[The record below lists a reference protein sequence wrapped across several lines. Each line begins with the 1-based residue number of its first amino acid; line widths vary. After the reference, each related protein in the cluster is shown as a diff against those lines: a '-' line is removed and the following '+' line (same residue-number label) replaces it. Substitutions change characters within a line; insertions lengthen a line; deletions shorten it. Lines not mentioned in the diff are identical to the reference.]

1 MSRNF
6 VAFFLFAIYRF
17 FDRIETSLI
26 TRIPYL
32 ISVLHLIRRVECVG
46 KFLRLRTAE
55 MKTITSLQIKW
66 IQHQIHF
73 FTTLDRCWMNI
84 LLYILWNV

>member
-6 VAFFLFAIYRF
+6 VAFFLFAIYRSL
-17 FDRIETSLI
+17 DRIETSFV
-26 TRIPYL
+26 TRMPHPM
-32 ISVLHLIRRVECVG
+32 SVLHLIRRMEGVG

-73 FTTLDRCWMNI
+73 FTT
-84 LLYILWNV
+84 